1 MSAQRIKIVKA
12 ESDPFDHF
20 DSVIQP
26 FAEAVVLFI
35 FPTVLYVS
43 PPMADGTGGRADFFH
58 IGGSVCFDP
67 LG

>member
-1 MSAQRIKIVKA
+1 MKV
-12 ESDPFDHF
+12 ESNPLDYF

-26 FAEAVVLFI
+26 FAEAVGFFI
-35 FPTVLYVS
+35 FPTVLYV
-43 PPMADGTGGRADFFH
+43 PAPMADGTGGRADFFH